1 MGIIKKQTFTITK
14 NTSLSTMNAKLIL
27 IVLFALFAFSMA
39 TKVTS
44 QIKEDE
50 EVVARGHCVN
60 GCISTSLECQ
70 QGCPSKVDNPRFNC
84 LNACYAAYRECK
96 PTCD

>member
-1 MGIIKKQTFTITK
+1 MGNKKNSFYNYQDS
-14 NTSLSTMNAKLIL
+14 SLFPMNAKLIL